1 MVERKE
7 VEALLAKAQR
17 PVTTY
22 QVQTSVSLNTLATL
36 CRAWLAVQEAPV
48 GVVDVLTG
56 WEDGSGAVEVHYE
69 RGRPSDLTRKQR
81 VRIVKEVG

>member
-1 MVERKE
+1 MVERQE
-7 VEALLAKAQR
+7 VEALLKEAEQSNGSPPHVDA
-17 PVTTY
+17 P
-22 QVQTSVSLNTLATL
+22 TLAAL
-36 CRAWLAVQEAPV
+36 CRAWLAVQDAPV